1 MEKSKAAQT
10 SAVMIKLPDFKVLL
24 SVYVTEKSKFAV
36 PSNEMHMFRKI
47 LTKLEFL
54 IFWGKDQLTSKQFIF
69 LSSVLVGISSALAV
83 IVLKSF
89 AHWVFSSATYIN
101 SILKLSFMNSL
112 LPIIGILLTVFVV
125 KKVLG
130 GTIEKGTSQILYA
143 VAKKAGIIPK
153 KQMYAQIITSSL
165 TVGLGGSAG
174 LESPIVITGAAFGS
188 NYAQKYKLS
197 YKERTLLIGCGVA
210 AGIAAAFNAPI
221 AGVLFAIEVLL
232 VDVSISAF
240 TPIMIAAATGA
251 LVSAIA
257 LDESILLTFKQ
268 QQTFNYHN
276 IPYYLLLGVFTGF
289 IAVFY
294 SRNFQK
300 TENFFSRLRLGPYKK
315 ALFGASLLAMIIFI
329 FPTLFG
335 EGYESIRV
343 LSEKDPG
350 QLLENTLFSDFRNN
364 AWVLL
369 LFIGITMFLKAF
381 ATGITLGSGGNG
393 GNFAPSLFLGSY
405 TGFFFSKFLNLTG
418 LTKLPVS
425 NFTMVGM
432 AGILSGLFHAPL
444 TAIFLIA
451 EITGGYDLMIPLM
464 MVSSISFAISKKF
477 EKHSLDVKSL
487 AKKGHVFTSN
497 KDTNILSTL
506 DTEKI
511 IQTDYI
517 TISPDENLEKLV
529 ELISHS
535 NQVIFGVVNNEDEL
549 LGTVYFNDIRE
560 IIFSNFKVKYTP
572 VRDIMS
578 KPEQVVS
585 PTDTME
591 SVMDKFEKSKI
602 PFLPVLKNGKYYGF
616 ISKSVALE
624 AYREKLKSLTIE

>member
-1 MEKSKAAQT
+1 MFKRYIYKIENLIGWSQSK
-10 SAVMIKLPDFKVLL
+10 L
-24 SVYVTEKSKFAV
+24 SE
-36 PSNEMHMFRKI
+36 
-47 LTKLEFL
+47 
-54 IFWGKDQLTSKQFIF
+54 KQFIF
-69 LSSVLVGISSALAV
+69 LSSVLVGISAAFAV

-89 AHWVFSSATYIN
+89 AHSVFSFATYIN
-101 SILKLSFMNSL
+101 GILKLSFINSV
-112 LPIIGILLTVFVV
+112 LPIVGILLTIFVV
-125 KKVLG
+125 KRVLG

-143 VAKKAGIIPK
+143 VAKKSSVIPR
-153 KQMYAQIITSSL
+153 KQMYAQIVTSSL

-188 NYAQKYKLS
+188 NYAQRYKLS
-197 YKERTLLIGCGVA
+197 YKDRTLLIGCGVA

-240 TPIMIAAATGA
+240 TPIMISAATGA
-251 LVSAIA
+251 LISEIV
-257 LDESILLTFKQ
+257 LDESILLNFKQ
-268 QQTFNYHN
+268 QQTFDYHN
-276 IPYYLLLGVFTGF
+276 IPYYILLGIFAGF
-289 IAVFY
+289 IAVYY

-300 TENFFSRLRLGPYKK
+300 VEHFFSKVKLSPYKK
-315 ALFGASLLAMIIFI
+315 GLFGASLLAIIIFV

-335 EGYESIRV
+335 EGYESIKT
-343 LSEKDPG
+343 LSENDPG

-364 AWVLL
+364 SWMLL
-369 LFIGITMFLKAF
+369 LFVGATMLLKVF

-405 TGFFFSKFLNLTG
+405 AGFFFSKLVNLSG
-418 LTKLPVS
+418 FTKLPIS

-464 MVSSISFAISKKF
+464 IVSSISFAISKRF
-477 EKHSLDVKSL
+477 EKHSLDVKNL
-487 AKKGHVFTSN
+487 ARKGNAFTSN

-506 DTEKI
+506 DINKI
-511 IQTDYI
+511 IQTDYE
-517 TISPDENLEKLV
+517 TVGSEGNLEKLV

-535 NQVIFGVVNNEDEL
+535 NQVVFAVVNENLEL
-549 LGTVYFNDIRE
+549 LGVIYFNDIRE
-560 IIFSNFKVKYTP
+560 IIFSAFKVKYTP
-572 VRDIMS
+572 IKEVMQAPKEIIY
-578 KPEQVVS
+578 

-591 SVMDKFEKSKI
+591 TVMNKFENSKVA
-602 PFLPVLKNGKYYGF
+602 FLPVIKNGKYFGF
-616 ISKSVALE
+616 ISKSIALE
-624 AYREKLKSLTIE
+624 AYRSKLKSMTIE

>member
-1 MEKSKAAQT
+1 MFKKYIYKIENLISWSQSK
-10 SAVMIKLPDFKVLL
+10 L
-24 SVYVTEKSKFAV
+24 TE
-36 PSNEMHMFRKI
+36 
-47 LTKLEFL
+47 
-54 IFWGKDQLTSKQFIF
+54 KQFIF
-69 LSSVLVGISSALAV
+69 LSSVLVGISAAFAV

-89 AHWVFSSATYIN
+89 AHSVFSFATYIN
-101 SILKLSFMNSL
+101 GILKLSFINSV
-112 LPIIGILLTVFVV
+112 LPIVGILLTIFVV

-143 VAKKAGIIPK
+143 VAKKSSIIPK
-153 KQMYAQIITSSL
+153 KQMYAQIVTSSL

-188 NYAQKYKLS
+188 NYAQRYKLS
-197 YKERTLLIGCGVA
+197 YKDRTLLIGCGVA

-232 VDVSISAF
+232 VDVSIAAF

-251 LVSAIA
+251 LVSVIV
-257 LDESILLTFKQ
+257 LDKTILLNFKQ

-276 IPYYLLLGVFTGF
+276 IPYYALLGLFTGF
-289 IAVFY
+289 VAVYY

-300 TENFFSRLRLGPYKK
+300 VEHFFGRIKLSPYKK
-315 ALFGASLLAMIIFI
+315 GLFGALLLAIIIFV

-335 EGYESIRV
+335 EGYESIKT
-343 LSEKDPG
+343 LSENDPG

-364 AWVLL
+364 SWILL
-369 LFIGITMFLKAF
+369 LFVGATMLLKVF

-405 TGFFFSKFLNLTG
+405 AGFFFSKLINLSG
-418 LTKLPVS
+418 FTKLPIS

-464 MVSSISFAISKKF
+464 IVSSISFAISKRF
-477 EKHSLDVKSL
+477 EKHSMDVKNL
-487 AKKGHVFTSN
+487 VRKGNAFTSN

-506 DTEKI
+506 DINKI
-511 IQTDYI
+511 IQTDYL
-517 TISPDENLEKLV
+517 TVNPDGNLEKLV
-529 ELISHS
+529 EMISHS
-535 NQVIFGVVNNEDEL
+535 DQVVFAVVDENQEL
-549 LGTVYFNDIRE
+549 LGVIYFNAIRE
-560 IIFSNFKVKYTP
+560 IIFSSFKVKYTP
-572 VRDIMS
+572 IKEIMQEP
-578 KPEQVVS
+578 KEIIY
-585 PTDTME
+585 PTDSME
-591 SVMDKFEKSKI
+591 TVMNKFESSKI
-602 PFLPVLKNGKYYGF
+602 AYLPVIKNGKYYGF
-616 ISKSVALE
+616 ISKSAALE
-624 AYREKLKSLTIE
+624 AYRSKLKSMTIE